1 MNMSPFRIIAEG
13 RRLNKFGNIRKD
25 GCPSIKHAKRRL
37 QLKQWEQDGHIK
49 NLREEVKYALV
60 APNGFHMAYYIADFV
75 YVHAGRTVVEDV
87 KGLASAE
94 YRLKKKMMKGLL
106 NIDILE
112 T

>member
-1 MNMSPFRIIAEG
+1 MNVSPFRIMAEG
-13 RRLNKFGNIRKD
+13 RRLHKFGNIKKD
-25 GCPSIKHAKRRL
+25 GCPSIKHAKRRIL
-37 QLKQWEQDGHIK
+37 LKQWEQQGHISD
-49 NLREEVKYALV
+49 LREEVKFALN

-75 YVHAGRTVVEDV
+75 YSHKGKTIVEDV